1 MPLNSQ
7 FNGAITMV
15 LKNLTPVIQSLMSR
29 KDFSNP
35 RAPFDVQEKT
45 RDLSAYKQLLLTTQA
60 SGSQKD
66 VDALLAMTKEPIQP
80 DIALMMSSNIT
91 LSRMGQLNTDRT
103 IEPSVAL
110 GQNKLLG
117 SLEDS
122 IMKMVA
128 ASQYS
133 PQPAPPPGPPSP
145 PPPPPPVVGTA
156 TIAIRSIQFT
166 SRHTNALGAKLLARN
181 GANTYARA
189 DGVNVATTLDT
200 SAGAYNAQEWDITRG
215 GGGPEPFSQTQNT
228 APTLT
233 VVCRVGAVGGS
244 VTVASFA
251 GQLAGTPGQING
263 ANYGPGPFNIALNQ
277 NGMLPGAPA
286 VIASGATQDFTLT
299 FTGNGNFPTEIGV
312 ADLGLSVTV
321 NSDAPA
327 VTDNV
332 AAASR
337 VYLTFG
343 APVGT
348 IVSPTPNN
356 FALGGNLQSVT
367 PARLELAIQAVRDG
381 STGGIAG
388 VPGFTYA
395 NAEDCVDASFLF
407 LKDLGVSFA
416 LGYRWQAAINQ
427 TGLTNT
433 VGGAQPPLHTYL
445 WMSMSPLAGVMPP
458 PNLPATEA
466 WAECHNLA
474 VAFVLLNEI
483 LGLAPFVVNYGMG
496 NQLGYAKDY
505 ARPHRADVAPY
516 MQLMGAGKGSLGA
529 QYSRSILAPN
539 YTLGRQDLCFVDQ
552 HGGVNNFEG
561 VTVFNNTR
569 LYPIGEVIL
578 AENNINTNANNYY
591 AYYGA
596 TDYVQP
602 STGTPGSFNAANG
615 LVPLVFAGNW
625 IGWFYGLWGPTWNW
639 QNGYEVNPY
648 PGAVAP
654 FNVGAVPGCFW
665 WQN

>member
-7 FNGAITMV
+7 FNAAITLV
-15 LKNLTPVIQSLMSR
+15 LKNLNPVIQSLKAR
-29 KDFSNP
+29 KDYSNP

-45 RDLSAYKQLLLTTQA
+45 RDLSAYKQLLMTTQA
-60 SGSQKD
+60 SGSQED
-66 VDALLAMTKEPIQP
+66 ADALLAMTKEPIQP
-80 DIALMMSSNIT
+80 DISLMISSNIT

-103 IEPSVAL
+103 IEPVTAT

-133 PQPAPPPGPPSP
+133 PQPAPPPDP
-145 PPPPPPVVGTA
+145 PPPPPPVVGTT

-166 SRHTNALGAKLLARN
+166 SRHENPPGTKSLVQNA
-181 GANTYARA
+181 ANTYTRA
-189 DGVNVATTLDT
+189 DGVNVATTLDN
-200 SAGAYNAQEWDITRG
+200 SAAAYNAQEWDITRG

-228 APTLT
+228 APALT

-244 VTVASFA
+244 VTVVGFA

-277 NGMLPGAPA
+277 TGMLPGAPA

-299 FTGNGNFPTEIGV
+299 FTGGANFPTEIGV

-321 NSDAPA
+321 NSNAPA

-343 APVGT
+343 APAGT
-348 IVSPTPNN
+348 VTSPAPND
-356 FALGGNLQSVT
+356 FALGGNVQSVT

-381 STGGIAG
+381 STSGIAG
-388 VPGFTYA
+388 VPGFAYA
-395 NAEDCVDASFLF
+395 NAEACVDASFLF
-407 LKDLGVSFA
+407 LKNLGVSFA
-416 LGYRWQAAINQ
+416 LGYRWQAPINE

-445 WMSMSPLAGVMPP
+445 WMAMSPLAGVVPP
-458 PNLPATEA
+458 ANLPATEA

-483 LGLAPFVVNYGMG
+483 LGLAPFVVNYGTG
-496 NQLGYAKDY
+496 NLLGYATDY
-505 ARPHRADVAPY
+505 PQPRRADIAPY
-516 MQLMGAGKGSLGA
+516 PPMVGALKGALHMPYNRNFLMPNTLPAQQSLG
-529 QYSRSILAPN
+529 
-539 YTLGRQDLCFVDQ
+539 FVDQ

-561 VTVFNNTR
+561 VTIFNNAR

-578 AENNINTNANNYY
+578 ADNNRDTNANNYY
-591 AYYGA
+591 AEYDHTT
-596 TDYVQP
+596 TDYVDP
-602 STGTPGSFNAANG
+602 ANGVPLGFNGANG
-615 LVPLVFAGNW
+615 LAPLVFSGDWIWWFLNGGGG
-625 IGWFYGLWGPTWNW
+625 IGWSW
-639 QNGYEVNPY
+639 QNGYVPDPY
-648 PGAVAP
+648 PGTVVP
-654 FNVGAVPGCFW
+654 FLSFGIPGCFW

>member
-7 FNGAITMV
+7 FNEAIASV
-15 LKNLTPVIQSLMSR
+15 LKNLNPVIQSLMSR

-45 RDLSAYKQLLLTTQA
+45 RDLTAYKQLLLTTQA
-60 SGSQKD
+60 SQSQED
-66 VDALLAMTKEPIQP
+66 ADALLRMTREPIQP
-80 DIALMMSSNIT
+80 DINLMMSSNIT

-103 IEPSVAL
+103 IEPTVAL

-145 PPPPPPVVGTA
+145 PPPVVGTA
-156 TIAIRSIQFT
+156 TIAIRSVQFT
-166 SRHTNALGAKLLARN
+166 SRHANALGAKLLVQN
-181 GANTYARA
+181 GANTYARS
-189 DGVNVATTLDT
+189 DGRNVATVLDN
-200 SAGAYNAQEWDITRG
+200 SVAAYNAQEWDVAR

-233 VVCRVGAVGGS
+233 VVCRVGAVGGN

-251 GQLAGTPGQING
+251 GQLTGTPGQING

-286 VIASGATQDFTLT
+286 VIANGATQDFTLT
-299 FTGNGNFPTEIGV
+299 FTGGANFPTEIGV

-327 VTDNV
+327 MTDNI
-332 AAASR
+332 AAVSR

-343 APVGT
+343 APAGT
-348 IVSPTPNN
+348 VVSPGPNN
-356 FALGGNLQSVT
+356 FALGGPLQSVT

-395 NAEDCVDASFLF
+395 TAEDCVDASFIF
-407 LKDLGVSFA
+407 LKDIGVSFA
-416 LGYRWQAAINQ
+416 LGYRWQTAVNQ
-427 TGLTNT
+427 TGLNNT

-445 WMSMSPLAGVMPP
+445 WMSMKPLAGAAPP
-458 PNLPATEA
+458 GHLPATEA

-496 NQLGYAKDY
+496 NLLGYATDY
-505 ARPHRADVAPY
+505 PQPRRADIAPY
-516 MQLMGAGKGSLGA
+516 PPMVGAIKGALHMPYNRNFLMPNALPAQQSLG
-529 QYSRSILAPN
+529 
-539 YTLGRQDLCFVDQ
+539 FVDQ

-561 VTVFNNTR
+561 VTIFNNTR

-578 AENNINTNANNYY
+578 ADNNRDINADNYY
-591 AYYGA
+591 AEYNHA
-596 TDYVQP
+596 FTDYVDP
-602 STGTPGSFNAANG
+602 ANGIPPGFNAANG
-615 LVPLVFAGNW
+615 LAPLVFSGDWIWWFLNGGGG
-625 IGWFYGLWGPTWNW
+625 IGWLW
-639 QNGYEVNPY
+639 QNGYVQDPY
-648 PGAVAP
+648 PGVVVP
-654 FNVGAVPGCFW
+654 FLSFGIPGCFM